1 MNDILAARKGI
12 WSAQSKSLENA
23 LDAPA
28 KSHSNVASD
37 AGQSTS
43 LLTLESALDALSTKA
58 DSNTGVSN
66 VQQSTSSLNIRKLES
81 TDDKLKPLQTVESA
95 LDALAAKSDSN
106 TPADAKQDSSFST
119 VENALDALAAQADS
133 NTAASNTRQG
143 TSSLNVRKLKDS
155 KESTSESIRLAQT
168 KTQVR
173 NGLLKQRRSSE
184 PKEVELAMKLALD
197 AVAADSDSGTSS
209 QLNIRRHDGTGD
221 VVKLLQVNAQILK
234 APHSQES
241 KEITNRK
248 DFFNRRSKDAV
259 KQALVMDSQ
268 QQVSGSLKLF
278 QRDVHK
284 SSRVACSDAGCIPV
298 LARKRRDEL

>member
-1 MNDILAARKGI
+1 MNDILAARKDI
-12 WSAQSKSLENA
+12 LSAQSKSLENA

-28 KSHSNVASD
+28 KSHSNTASD

-106 TPADAKQDSSFST
+106 TPADAKQDTFST

-143 TSSLNVRKLKDS
+143 TSLLNVRKLKDS
-155 KESTSESIRLAQT
+155 KESTRESIRLAQT

-173 NGLLKQRRSSE
+173 NGGLKQRRSSE
-184 PKEVELAMKLALD
+184 PKEVELALKLALD
-197 AVAADSDSGTSS
+197 AVAADSDSGASS

-234 APHSQES
+234 APHSQEPA
-241 KEITNRK
+241 EPTNRK
-248 DFFNRRSKDAV
+248 DFFNRRSKDDV

-268 QQVSGSLKLF
+268 QQVSGGLKLF
-278 QRDVHK
+278 QRDAHK
-284 SSRVACSDAGCIPV
+284 SSRVACSDVGCIPV